1 MNRYEVIPSRRWQ
14 SNAGR
19 TASVYGAVPY
29 RSDAEKA
36 RDGWQVVTVGW
47 TIRDNARGTVG
58 ICRPPFSDRADAEAW
73 VAARAAT

>member
-14 SNAGR
+14 SAAGR
-19 TASVYGAVPY
+19 TASIYGAVPY

-47 TIRDNARGTVG
+47 TIRDNDRGTVG
-58 ICRPPFSDRADAEAW
+58 IGRAPFATRADADAW
-73 VAARAAT
+73 AAARAGA